1 MAEDPRRLELH
12 RLLAERAFRWGD
24 FVLASGRR
32 SDYYFDGKQITLEGR
47 GLALAA
53 ALLLERCR
61 SLGVT
66 AVAGD
71 DGVGPLLGA
80 IAALSASGTDPA
92 LRAFMIRK
100 ADKQHGTSA
109 KVAGPA
115 PLPGERTALIEDVV
129 TTGGSVFRALE
140 ALAPTGVE
148 VVEALVLVNREEG
161 AEAALRERGMPLFAL
176 FRRSEFSAPSRSGD
190 GLSPAEEAGRPPAR
204 SL

>member
-1 MAEDPRRLELH
+1 MSADRPDPRRAEL
-12 RLLAERAFRWGD
+12 RALLAERAFRWGD

-32 SDYYFDGKQITLEGR
+32 SNYYFDGKQITLEGG

-53 ALLLERCR
+53 SLMLERCR
-61 SLGVT
+61 ELGVT

-80 IAALSASGTDPA
+80 IAALSAADRGPA

-100 ADKQHGTSA
+100 ADKQHGTAA

-115 PLPGERTALIEDVV
+115 PLPAERTALVDDVV

-140 ALAPTGVE
+140 ALEPTGVT
-148 VVEALVLVNREEG
+148 VVEALVIVDREEG
-161 AEAALRERGMPLFAL
+161 GEAALREHGLALHAL
-176 FRRSEFSAPSRSGD
+176 FRRSAFSAPQQVD
-190 GLSPAEEAGRPPAR
+190 GPA
-204 SL
+204 